1 VKYLSTLQDKNDII
15 DNKFRKGSGS
25 YELAKSIVRQGLTS
39 LTESEKMEVGKEF
52 RLSTSTVSGV
62 FSKLRG
68 LGLLGSTHTPPYT
81 PSINIQEPNQQ
92 PTALH
97 TPPTN
102 PEPTASQ
109 EHATIADLE
118 RLETAIFG
126 LTELLNDEEYEEGD
140 EGNPDS
146 DDPTQVNPPQPP
158 MTPQEQRTI
167 LDDSSMKQMGTWVF
181 AKNLLYFDFAK
192 QGTFGGAL
200 EKFDGNWSDFVN
212 IVIEDYFV
220 RTSNVGI
227 GLLSRKFA

>member
-1 VKYLSTLQDKNDII
+1 MYKRQFGLSTN
-15 DNKFRKGSGS
+15 
-25 YELAKSIVRQGLTS
+25 T
-39 LTESEKMEVGKEF
+39 VG
-52 RLSTSTVSGV
+52 GV
-62 FSKLRG
+62 FSKLSS
-68 LGLLGSTHTPPYT
+68 LGLLGTTPITHIT
-81 PSINIQEPNQQ
+81 PSRKDNKPTSPLSQQDVASHTSPIDSESTSNQEF
-92 PTALH
+92 
-97 TPPTN
+97 
-102 PEPTASQ
+102 
-109 EHATIADLE
+109 ATRADLE

-126 LTELLNDEEYEEGD
+126 LAELLNDEEGD
-140 EGNPDS
+140 EDDEDS
-146 DDPTQVNPPQPP
+146 QDPDDPTQVNHPQPP